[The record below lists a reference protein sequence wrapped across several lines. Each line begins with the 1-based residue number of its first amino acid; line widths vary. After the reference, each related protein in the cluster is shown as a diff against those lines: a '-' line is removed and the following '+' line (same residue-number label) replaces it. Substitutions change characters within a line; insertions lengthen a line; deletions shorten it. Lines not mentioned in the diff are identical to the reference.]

1 MRREEGPGESYGP
14 LRNPRL
20 PEQPGS
26 GAPQGH
32 IFRKRLQ
39 SMGSSPTWKFKTTET
54 YTVRCAPQ
62 ERCWGH
68 LQCSLGQWKGSWACG
83 LGRSR
88 AAVRE
93 KGAGRRGRGQ
103 KKVQVCLSSEGRAD
117 GICVL
122 RSGGLEDEQTLG
134 TSGAVPAVISQ
145 PHGPLGPGVFCLVYG
160 GRDFRQSWGRNL
172 AGRSSALP
180 GERHPWCLRGQMG
193 GLGTG
198 MRAG

>member
-1 MRREEGPGESYGP
+1 MRREEGPGESHGL
-14 LRNPRL
+14 LRN
-20 PEQPGS
+20 EQPGS

-39 SMGSSPTWKFKTTET
+39 YMGSSPTWKFKMTET
-54 YTVRCAPQ
+54 HTVRCAPQ
-62 ERCWGH
+62 ERCWRH
-68 LQCSLGQWKGSWACG
+68 LQCSWGPMERELGMWAWAFQSCSEREGS
-83 LGRSR
+83 
-88 AAVRE
+88 RE
-93 KGAGRRGRGQ
+93 ERQRPEEGAGLLFWRGG
-103 KKVQVCLSSEGRAD
+103 AD

-145 PHGPLGPGVFCLVYG
+145 PHGPLGPGVFWLVYS
-160 GRDFRQSWGRNL
+160 GRNFRQSWGRNP